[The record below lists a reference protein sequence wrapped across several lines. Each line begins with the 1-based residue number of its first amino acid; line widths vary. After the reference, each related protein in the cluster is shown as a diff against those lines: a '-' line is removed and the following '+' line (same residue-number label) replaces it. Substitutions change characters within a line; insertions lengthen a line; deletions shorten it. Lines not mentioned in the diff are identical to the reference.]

1 MEQKSIAK
9 QVFDWLKEKPYIQS
23 TLKQGLINYSTLS
36 RVIQKELDIKNFD
49 AVIVALRRYKK
60 ENVMPY
66 TGKDIIKLLK
76 ESRLEIKTGINVYVV
91 KPEVVKYI
99 EKSKY
104 LHLVQGKSA
113 ATVISEDKLDI
124 EYIKKQENLL
134 EVRILSSPTI
144 ENNLGFMAYVCSALT
159 ENGIVIL
166 ETYSCYTDT
175 IFIFKK
181 EDLTRVVETL
191 ESIGIK

>member
-23 TLKQGLINYSTLS
+23 TLKQGLINYSALS
-36 RVIQKELDIKNFD
+36 RVIQKELEIKNFD

-60 ENVMPY
+60 EHVSPSD
-66 TGKDIIKLLK
+66 GKEIIKLLK
-76 ESRLEIKTGINVYVV
+76 ESKLEIKTGINVFVV
-91 KPEVVKYI
+91 KSEVVKYI
-99 EKSKY
+99 EKLKY
-104 LHLVQGKSA
+104 LHLVKGKSA
-113 ATVISEDKLDI
+113 TTVITEEKLDI
-124 EYIKKQENLL
+124 DYIKKQENLL
-134 EVRILSSPTI
+134 EVRILSPSTI

-159 ENGIVIL
+159 ENGIVIV

-181 EDLTRVVETL
+181 EDLTKVVKTL